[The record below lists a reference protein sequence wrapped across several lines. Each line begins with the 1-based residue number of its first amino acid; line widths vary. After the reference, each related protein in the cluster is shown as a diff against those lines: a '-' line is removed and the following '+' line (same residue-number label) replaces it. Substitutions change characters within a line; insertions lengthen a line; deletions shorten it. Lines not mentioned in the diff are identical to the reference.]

1 MRAVYTEVSAEQMFS
16 KIRTPI
22 ITPMKSIKNSVRT
35 PIRTQITTQNKKSS
49 LDQYPGFLS
58 EGRYCILYTVCLH
71 SFGGERG
78 NFGIRT
84 EPITPIS
91 YIQIFLSVPQKVSLP
106 FLFGYCLFGYCL
118 FG

>member
-58 EGRYCILYTVCLH
+58 EGRYCILYTICLH
-71 SFGGERG
+71 SIGGERG
-78 NFGIRT
+78 NFGDQNRANHT
-84 EPITPIS
+84 D
-91 YIQIFLSVPQKVSLP
+91 FLYPNFS
-106 FLFGYCLFGYCL
+106 
-118 FG
+118 